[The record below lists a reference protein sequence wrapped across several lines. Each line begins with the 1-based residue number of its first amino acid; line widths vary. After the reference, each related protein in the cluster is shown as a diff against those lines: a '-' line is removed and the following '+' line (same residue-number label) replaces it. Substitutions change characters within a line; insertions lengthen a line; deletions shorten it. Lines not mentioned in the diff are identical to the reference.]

1 MKTLVK
7 IVIGLVALVAV
18 LAVVGVVL
26 LKRTDFNQ
34 YRGLIAE
41 QVELA
46 TGRKLVIAGELNLA
60 VSLTPTVEVAD
71 VTFANAPW
79 GSRPEMLKLQRLEA
93 EMELLPLL
101 TGDVK
106 VHRIVLVGADIMLET
121 DSKGQGNWI
130 FAKGAETAT
139 APATTGEGKL
149 PSINT
154 VAIENATLT
163 YHNGVTGE
171 TQTVALETLSFAA
184 PDPASPISIEV
195 VAKINGS
202 PIEASGTIGGL
213 TALTGGA
220 ALPLDL
226 MVKGG
231 GATATL
237 KGEIARPAQGE
248 GVDLALTVEGQSIA
262 DMSPLAGGAALPP
275 LGPYSL
281 SGTISNPSGVY
292 KITGLK
298 AKIGGSDLDG
308 DVSVALGGGK
318 PKVTAALSSV
328 VLDAKDFGVTPA
340 PAGAAATPSDGR
352 VFSDAP
358 LPLAGLNAVDAKV
371 DLSVAKLV
379 KDPVILENVELAMTL
394 AGGRLTIA
402 GLNAGL
408 AGGTLAIAGVVDAA
422 KDPAALDATV
432 TARGVEAGA
441 LLQTFGIKGV
451 MNGGKSNADLSLRG
465 HGASVRA
472 LMAGADG
479 GVNFEMGQGKIEND
493 FAKLL
498 LADLFQVIASGG
510 SADSSQ
516 VNCMVTRFDIKKG
529 VATSN
534 GMVVDTSGA
543 TIVGSG
549 KIKLDS
555 EKLNLRF
562 DPTAK
567 STNLVN
573 LAVPVKVGG
582 TLAQPSV
589 TPDAAALAAGV
600 AGTVVGVAS
609 GAGIVGALAGLTGG
623 TGSTS
628 SGSAPAGDNPCASAL
643 AQGGQAPAPQPGQQ
657 APAPAPSTGEQILD
671 GAGETI
677 KGVGDTLKGLFN

>member
-7 IVIGLVALVAV
+7 IIVGLVALVAV

-26 LKRTDFNQ
+26 LMRTDFNQ

-60 VSLTPTVEVAD
+60 ISLTPTVEVAD

-121 DSKGQGNWI
+121 DSKGQGNWM
-130 FAKGAETAT
+130 FAKGAEPVAT
-139 APATTGEGKL
+139 PAAGEGKL

-163 YHNGVTGE
+163 YRNGVTGE

-195 VAKINGS
+195 VGKINGS
-202 PIEASGTIGGL
+202 PVEASGTIGGL

-226 MVKGG
+226 VVKGG

-248 GVDLALTVEGQSIA
+248 GVDLAFTVEGQSVA

-281 SGTISNPSGVY
+281 SGTIGNPSGVY

-340 PAGAAATPSDGR
+340 PAGAAAAPSDGR

-379 KDPVILENVELAMTL
+379 KDPVILENVKLAMTL

-408 AGGTLAIAGVVDAA
+408 AGGTLTIAGVVDAA
-422 KDPAALDATV
+422 KEPAALDATV

-451 MNGGKSNADLSLRG
+451 LSGGKSNADLSLRG
-465 HGASVRA
+465 RGASVRA

-479 GVNFEMGQGKIEND
+479 GVNFEMGQGKIENG

-510 SADSSQ
+510 ADSSQ

-529 VATSN
+529 LATSN
-534 GMVVDTSGA
+534 GLVVDTSGA

-555 EKLNLRF
+555 EKLDLRF

-567 STNLVN
+567 QTNLVN

-623 TGSTS
+623 TSSTS

-677 KGVGDTLKGLFN
+677 EGVGDAIKGLFN